1 MLVQNFGLW
10 LRDDLKQIVDLPVQL
25 SPLQHRRRRGQSL
38 TQQIQCARHFLRVTE
53 LAQIGGEDLL
63 SARLLEQALQ
73 RDDKDDI

>member
-1 MLVQNFGLW
+1 LLVQNFGLW
-10 LRDDLKQIVDLPVQL
+10 LSDDLKQIADLPVQL

-53 LAQIGGEDLL
+53 GLKKNLL